1 MIDFFENFRNDFLK
15 KLIKKRTK
23 DKKTDFD
30 ASIFFCSSRNK
41 YKNYAFFYQGR
52 EFLIFLFGKKKL
64 NFLKGFKELQ

>member
-30 ASIFFCSSRNK
+30 ASIFFVHQEINTK
-41 YKNYAFFYQGR
+41 IMHFFTKG
-52 EFLIFLFGKKKL
+52 E
-64 NFLKGFKELQ
+64 NF